1 MQIGDRC
8 RRFATPEPLT
18 RYFAHVGNN
27 HANMEVALSERYVY
41 FPFFDR
47 SGTVMYA
54 PRSDWRF
61 RSREVGPPY
70 YEGAWEACYE
80 WDVRGNN
87 RQSLPSDNRHGG
99 SNHNP
104 DLSPAPSDH
113 SDSDSDPDGDEEGVH
128 WEWMNI
134 PATLGGGRVKLM
146 LDQRERRKRR
156 RAARNS

>member
-1 MQIGDRC
+1 MDSSVAPAEDDAATLETIPGDALGVVQQFIG
-8 RRFATPEPLT
+8 FHSSPAVSAVST
-18 RYFAHVGNN
+18 
-27 HANMEVALSERYVY
+27 
-41 FPFFDR
+41 
-47 SGTVMYA
+47 
-54 PRSDWRF
+54 
-61 RSREVGPPY
+61 
-70 YEGAWEACYE
+70 
-80 WDVRGNN
+80 
-87 RQSLPSDNRHGG
+87 SLYGG